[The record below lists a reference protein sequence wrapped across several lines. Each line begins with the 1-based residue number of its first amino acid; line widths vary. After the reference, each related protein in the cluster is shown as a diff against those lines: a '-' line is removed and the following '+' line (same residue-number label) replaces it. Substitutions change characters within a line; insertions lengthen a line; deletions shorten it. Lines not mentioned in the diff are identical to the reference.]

1 MKTYLTWSK
10 GLFSDSYK
18 IYDKGTQVGNLKDKF
33 FSQSGIGILDK
44 KEYLFQTTG
53 FFEQKTQIIDPA
65 YNKVVGEINYNSWM
79 TKATII
85 LNEQTLEWKYE
96 NLWSTKW
103 SISNSEGIEINF
115 SGYSTNGQIESNTD
129 DALLLLSGLFVTNYY
144 WQVTF
149 VVLFV
154 SFVPLWIT
162 IF

>member
-1 MKTYLTWSK
+1 
-10 GLFSDSYK
+10 
-18 IYDKGTQVGNLKDKF
+18 
-33 FSQSGIGILDK
+33 
-44 KEYLFQTTG
+44 
-53 FFEQKTQIIDPA
+53 
-65 YNKVVGEINYNSWM
+65 M